1 MGYQGVTG
9 APTGAADH
17 RFAELDR
24 ATAGLQPPFAVVELG
39 AFDTNAAILRRNAI
53 GKPLRLASKSLRCRA
68 LMRRALSQPGFKGVL
83 AFTLPEALWLAGADE
98 KDAGEDDALGGGAFA
113 DIVVAYPTADAEAL
127 RRLAS
132 DDALARRVTLMVDSV
147 EHLDFLRRHVEPN
160 PSRPLRLCL
169 EVDLA
174 LELLGG
180 RVHIGA
186 HRSPVRTPRQAIA
199 MAHEIDKRPGMS
211 LVGVMGYESQV
222 AGVQDAFSPLV
233 RFMQRVSKVELAER
247 RAEAVAAVRSVAD
260 LEFVNGGGTG
270 SVVSTAVDPS
280 VTEIAAGSGLY
291 APGLFDGYRSVRPL
305 PAAFFALP
313 VVRRPRP
320 GMITALGGGWIASGA
335 PGTDRLPK
343 PTFPG
348 GLRYTRTEG
357 AGEVQTPLRGRAAD
371 GLAIGDRVWM
381 RHAKAGELAERV
393 NSLFLVSGGEIV
405 DEVPTYRGEGRAFA

>member
-1 MGYQGVTG
+1 MGHQGFAG
-9 APTGAADH
+9 AYAPPALGAAEQ
-17 RFAELDR
+17 RFAELGA

-68 LMRRALSQPGFKGVL
+68 LMRRALAQPGFKGIL
-83 AFTLPEALWLAGADE
+83 GFTLPEALWLAEEFD
-98 KDAGEDDALGGGAFA
+98 
-113 DIVVAYPTADAEAL
+113 DIVVAYPTADTDAL

-132 DDALARRVTLMVDSV
+132 DDELAGRITLMVDSV
-147 EHLDFLRRHVEPN
+147 EHLDFLRRHVAPN

-169 EVDLA
+169 ELDVS

-186 HRSPVRTPRQAIA
+186 HRSPVHTPEQAIE
-199 MAHEIDKRPGMS
+199 MAHEIDKRPGVD
-211 LVGVMGYESQV
+211 LVGIMGYEGQI
-222 AGVQDAFSPLV
+222 AGVQDAYSAAALRYPLV
-233 RFMQRVSKVELAER
+233 RLMQRISRAELAER
-247 RAEAVAAVRSVAD
+247 RGEAVAAVRSVAD

-270 SVVSTAVDPS
+270 SVISTAADPS

-291 APGLFDGYRSVRPL
+291 SPALFDGYRSIRPL

-320 GMITALGGGWIASGA
+320 GIVTALGGGWIASGV
-335 PGTDRLPK
+335 PGPDRLPK
-343 PTFPG
+343 PSFPG
-348 GLRYTRTEG
+348 GLRYTKTEG
-357 AGEVQTPLRGRAAD
+357 AGEVQTPLKGRAAD

-393 NSLFLVSGGEIV
+393 NTVHLVQRGEVV
-405 DEVPTYRGEGRAFA
+405 DEVPTYRGEGHAFA

>member
-1 MGYQGVTG
+1 MGHQGF
-9 APTGAADH
+9 AGAAAPPALGAAEH
-17 RFAELDR
+17 RFAELGR

-68 LMRRALSQPGFKGVL
+68 LMRRALDQPGFKGVL
-83 AFTLPEALWLAGADE
+83 GFTLPEALWLAE
-98 KDAGEDDALGGGAFA
+98 EFE
-113 DIVVAYPTADAEAL
+113 DIVVAYPTADTDAL
-127 RRLAS
+127 RKLAS
-132 DDALARRVTLMVDSV
+132 DDELARRITLMVDSV
-147 EHLDFLRRHVEPN
+147 EHLDFLQRHVAPN

-169 EVDLA
+169 ELDVS

-186 HRSPVRTPRQAIA
+186 YRSPVHTPEQAIE
-199 MAHEIDKRPGMS
+199 MAHEIDKRPGVD
-211 LVGVMGYESQV
+211 LVGIMGYEGQI
-222 AGVQDAFSPLV
+222 AGVQDAFSAAALRYPLV
-233 RFMQRVSKVELAER
+233 RLMQRVSRAELALR

-270 SVVSTAVDPS
+270 SVISTAADPS

-291 APGLFDGYRSVRPL
+291 SPALFDGYRSIRPL

-320 GMITALGGGWIASGA
+320 GIVTALGGGWVASGV
-335 PGTDRLPK
+335 PGPDRLPK
-343 PTFPG
+343 PAFPG

-371 GLAIGDRVWM
+371 ALAIGDRVWM

-393 NSLFLVSGGEIV
+393 NTIHLVKNGEVV
-405 DEVPTYRGEGRAFA
+405 DEVPTYRGEGHAFA

>member
-1 MGYQGVTG
+1 MGNHGVSG
-9 APTGAADH
+9 ASAAGFGGAADR
-17 RFAELDR
+17 RFADLDR
-24 ATAGLQPPFAVVELG
+24 ATATIQPPFAVVELG

-68 LMRRALSQPGFKGVL
+68 LMRRALSQPGFKGIL
-83 AFTLPEALWLAGADE
+83 GFTLPEALWLAE
-98 KDAGEDDALGGGAFA
+98 EFDDV
-113 DIVVAYPTADAEAL
+113 VVAYPTADTDAL
-127 RRLAS
+127 RRLGG
-132 DDALARRVTLMVDSV
+132 DDELARRVTLMVDSV

-169 EVDLA
+169 ELDVS
-174 LELLGG
+174 LELFGG

-186 HRSPVRTPRQAIA
+186 HRSPVRTPDQAMA
-199 MAHEIDKRPGMS
+199 MAHEIDKRPGVS
-211 LVGVMGYESQV
+211 LVGIMGYESQI
-222 AGVQDAFSPLV
+222 AGVQDAVGGAALRMPMV

-247 RAEAVAAVRSVAD
+247 RAEAVAAVRAVAD

-291 APGLFDGYRSVRPL
+291 SPALFDGYRSVRPL

-320 GMITALGGGWIASGA
+320 GMVTALGGGWVASGV
-335 PGTDRLPK
+335 PGPDRLPK
-343 PTFPG
+343 PAFPG

-371 GLAIGDRVWM
+371 GLSIGDRVWM

-393 NSLFLVSGGEIV
+393 NTVHLVSGGEVV
-405 DEVPTYRGEGRAFA
+405 DEVPTYRGEGKAFA

>member
-1 MGYQGVTG
+1 MGHQRIGG
-9 APTGAADH
+9 ADAPAALEH
-17 RFAELDR
+17 RFAELGR
-24 ATAGLQPPFAVVELG
+24 ATAGLQPPFAVVDLA

-68 LMRRALSQPGFKGVL
+68 LMRRALAQPGFKGIL
-83 AFTLPEALWLAGADE
+83 GFTLPEALWLAGSDE
-98 KDAGEDDALGGGAFA
+98 HGEFD
-113 DIVVAYPTADAEAL
+113 DIVVAYPTADTDAL
-127 RRLAS
+127 RALAG
-132 DDALARRVTLMVDSV
+132 DDELARRITLMVDSV

-169 EVDLA
+169 ELDVS

-186 HRSPVRTPRQAIA
+186 HRSPVRTPEHALD
-199 MAHEIDKRPGMS
+199 MAHEIDKRPGID
-211 LVGVMGYESQV
+211 LVGIMGYEGQI
-222 AGVQDAFSPLV
+222 AGVQDAFSAAALKSPLV
-233 RFMQRVSKVELAER
+233 RLMQRVSRIELAER

-270 SVVSTAVDPS
+270 SVISTAADPS

-291 APGLFDGYRSVRPL
+291 SPALFDGYRSIRPI

-320 GMITALGGGWIASGA
+320 GIVTALGGGWVASGV
-335 PGTDRLPK
+335 PGPDRLPK
-343 PTFPG
+343 PTFPA
-348 GLRYTRTEG
+348 GLRFSKTEG
-357 AGEVQTPLRGRAAD
+357 AGEVQTPLKGRAAD

-393 NSLFLVSGGEIV
+393 NTIHLVRNGELV
-405 DEVPTYRGEGRAFA
+405 DEIPTYRGEGRAFA

>member
-1 MGYQGVTG
+1 MASQGVSG
-9 APTGAADH
+9 APAAAAAGAPDH

-24 ATAGLQPPFAVVELG
+24 ATAGLQPPFAAVDLG

-53 GKPLRLASKSLRCRA
+53 GKPLRLASKSLRCRP

-83 AFTLPEALWLAGADE
+83 GFTLPEALWLAE
-98 KDAGEDDALGGGAFA
+98 EFEDV
-113 DIVVAYPTADAEAL
+113 VVAYPTADSDAL

-132 DDALARRVTLMVDSV
+132 DDSLARRVTLMVDSV

-169 EVDLA
+169 EIDLS
-174 LELLGG
+174 LELFGG

-186 HRSPVRTPRQAIA
+186 HRSPVRTADQAIA
-199 MAHEIDKRPGMS
+199 MAHEIDKRPGVS

-222 AGVQDAFSPLV
+222 AGVQDAFSPVV
-233 RFMQRVSKVELAER
+233 RFIQRVSKVELAER

-270 SVVSTAVDPS
+270 SVASTAVDPS

-291 APGLFDGYRSVRPL
+291 SPALFDGYRSIRPL

-313 VVRRPRP
+313 VVRRPKP

-335 PGTDRLPK
+335 PGPDRLPK
-343 PTFPG
+343 PAFPG

-393 NSLFLVSGGEIV
+393 NSLHLVAGGEVV